1 MTNTV
6 SIVKQRGAPIGTTRK
21 GRGFSESELHEA
33 GLSIHAAIRLGIRSD
48 PLRRTKHQKNIEQLR
63 LLLDSMDKDALKI
76 RQHSITRC
84 RQSAKAHKGRTQRG
98 LTSSGKRTRG
108 LLRTRGLKSTKHYK
122 YKK

>member
-1 MTNTV
+1 LTNTV
-6 SIVKQRGAPIGTTRK
+6 SIVKQRGVPIGITRK

-63 LLLDSMDKDALKI
+63 LLLDSMDKDTLKI
-76 RQHSITRC
+76 RQLSNTRC
-84 RQSAKAHKGRTQRG
+84 RQTAKPHQGRTQRG

>member
-6 SIVKQRGAPIGTTRK
+6 SIVKQRGAHMGATRK
-21 GRGFSESELHEA
+21 GRGFSKSELYEA

-48 PLRRTKHQKNIEQLR
+48 PLRRTKHQKNIDELR
-63 LLLDSMDKDALKI
+63 LLVDSMDKDALKI

-84 RQSAKAHKGRTQRG
+84 RQSSKPHRGRTHRG

-108 LLRTRGLKSTKHYK
+108 LLRTRGLKSTRNYK
-122 YKK
+122 FKK

>member
-1 MTNTV
+1 LTNAV
-6 SIVKQRGAPIGTTRK
+6 SIVKQRGAHIGTTRK

-33 GLSIHAAIRLGIRSD
+33 GLSIYAAIRLGIRSD

-76 RQHSITRC
+76 KQLSNTRC
-84 RQSAKAHKGRTQRG
+84 RKTAKPHQGRTQRG

-122 YKK
+122 FKK

>member
-1 MTNTV
+1 MDNTA
-6 SIVKQRGAPIGTTRK
+6 SIVRQRGAHIDTTRK

-48 PLRRTKHQKNIEQLR
+48 PLRRTKHQKNIDQLR
-63 LLLDSMDKDALKI
+63 LLLDSMDKDALKTRKLSNTRH
-76 RQHSITRC
+76 RQT
-84 RQSAKAHKGRTQRG
+84 AKPHKGRTHRG

-108 LLRTRGLKSTKHYK
+108 LLRTRGLKSTKNYK